1 MKKKE
6 KFHLFHSVKREIYYS
21 YIRII
26 RLFSY
31 LFSKNIKHQFLFILS
46 PPYAGST
53 MLNQLISSSNNVSC
67 NNNLG
72 TREGQLLPGVKHF
85 MFQKDRWDEN
95 VQYPWKKVRKIW
107 LKYWDFSKPI
117 FLDKSIP
124 NIMRVDEIEKV
135 FSPIKYICMVR
146 NPYAQVEGLMRRNK
160 QDAESAAKFAIKCLY
175 YQSKNRKRQ
184 NILFLTYEQ
193 LCDNGE
199 EISQRFI
206 KFMPELSDLDM
217 NIELTSHNFK
227 KKGKMKMVNLNDEKI
242 AKISETD
249 FEIINSIFEKDK
261 DLLTEFGYK
270 IINNDK

>member
-21 YIRII
+21 YIRVI
-26 RLFSY
+26 RLISN
-31 LFSKNIKHQFLFILS
+31 LFSKNIEHQFLFILS
-46 PPYAGST
+46 PPYSGST
-53 MLNQLISSSNNVSC
+53 MLNQLISSSDNVSC

-107 LKYWDFSKPI
+107 LKYWDYSKPI

-135 FSPIKYICMVR
+135 FSPIKYMCMVR

-160 QDAESAAKFAIKCLY
+160 QDAKSAAEFAIKCLY
-175 YQSKNRKRQ
+175 YQSKNRKRK

-193 LCDNGE
+193 LCDNRE
-199 EISQRFI
+199 EISQRMI

-227 KKGKMKMVNLNDEKI
+227 TEGKMKMVNLNDEKI

-261 DLLTEFGYK
+261 DLLKEFGYK
-270 IINNDK
+270 IINR

>member
-21 YIRII
+21 FIRMI

-31 LFSKNIKHQFLFILS
+31 LFSKNIEHQFLFILS

-53 MLNQLISSSNNVSC
+53 MLNQLISYSNNVSC

-72 TREGQLLPGVKHF
+72 TREGQLLPGVKHI
-85 MFQKDRWDEN
+85 MFQKDRWNEN

-107 LKYWDFSKPI
+107 LKYWDYSKPI
-117 FLDKSIP
+117 LLDKSIP

-146 NPYAQVEGLMRRNK
+146 NPYAQVEGLMRRNN
-160 QDAESAAKFAIKCLY
+160 QDAKSAAKFAIKCLY
-175 YQSKNRKRQ
+175 YQSKNRKRK
-184 NILFLTYEQ
+184 NIFFLTYEQ
-193 LCDNGE
+193 LCDNRE
-199 EISQRFI
+199 EISQRLI
-206 KFMPELSDLDM
+206 KFMPELADLDM

-227 KKGKMKMVNLNDEKI
+227 TKGKMKMVNLNDEKI

-249 FEIINSIFEKDK
+249 FEIINLIFEKDK
-261 DLLTEFGYK
+261 NLLKEFGYK

>member
-6 KFHLFHSVKREIYYS
+6 KFHLFHSVKRAMYYS

-26 RLFSY
+26 RLISN
-31 LFSKNIKHQFLFILS
+31 LFSKNIEHQFLFILS

-53 MLNQLISSSNNVSC
+53 MLNQLISSSGNVSC

-72 TREGQLLPGVKHF
+72 TREGQLLPGVRNF
-85 MFQKDRWDEN
+85 MFQKDRWDEK
-95 VQYPWKKVRKIW
+95 VQYPWEKVKKIW

-135 FSPIKYICMVR
+135 FSPIQYMCMVR

-160 QDAESAAKFAIKCLY
+160 QDAKSAAEFAIKCLY
-175 YQSKNRKRQ
+175 YQSKNRKRE
-184 NILFLTYEQ
+184 NILFFTYEQ

-199 EISQRFI
+199 EISQRMI

-217 NIELTSHNFK
+217 NIDLTSHNFK
-227 KKGKMKMVNLNDEKI
+227 TKGKMKIVNLNDEKI

-261 DLLTEFGYK
+261 DLLKEFGYK
-270 IINNDK
+270 IINR

>member
-1 MKKKE
+1 MLHQDTFHHNKHLFYYFLVRQKLCLKHLFFQKKE
-6 KFHLFHSVKREIYYS
+6 P
-21 YIRII
+21 
-26 RLFSY
+26 
-31 LFSKNIKHQFLFILS
+31 QFLFILS
-46 PPYAGST
+46 PPYCGST
-53 MLNQLISSSNNVSC
+53 LLNQLLSTSENVSC

-107 LKYWDFSKPI
+107 LKYWDYSKPI

-135 FSPIKYICMVR
+135 FSPIKYMCMVR

-160 QDAESAAKFAIKCLY
+160 QDAKSAAEFAIKCLY
-175 YQSKNRKRQ
+175 YQSKNRKRE
-184 NILFLTYEQ
+184 NILFFTYEQ

-199 EISQRFI
+199 EIFQRMI
-206 KFMPELSDLDM
+206 KFIPELSDLDM

-227 KKGKMKMVNLNDEKI
+227 SKGKMKKANLNDEKI

-261 DLLTEFGYK
+261 DLLKEFGYK
-270 IINNDK
+270 IINR